1 MSVMAAT
8 GNKRTLSDRLH
19 LDMPLLL
26 GILALMAF
34 ALMVMYSASGQSLPM
49 MERQAVRMCLSL
61 GVMFI
66 LAQIAPRH
74 YEAWAPYLFGVGL
87 LLLLGVLFFGEAS
100 KGAQRWLNF
109 GFVRFQPSELIKLA
123 VPLMVAR
130 FIGNQ
135 PLPPSFRNIVIALVM
150 IFVPTVLIAKQP
162 DLGTSI
168 LIAASGVFVLFLSG
182 ISWRIIGAAGVLLG
196 AFIPV
201 LWLFLMRDY
210 QRTRVLTLFNPESD
224 PLGAG
229 YHIIQSK
236 IAIGSGGMTGKGWMQ
251 GTQSQLEFLP
261 ERHTDFI
268 FAVIAEEW
276 GLIGV
281 ICLLAIYLFIIG
293 RGLMLASRAQT
304 AFGRMMAGS
313 IVLSFF
319 VYIFVNIGMV
329 SGLLPVVGV
338 PLPLVSYGG
347 TSMVT
352 LMAGFGILM
361 SIHTHRKMLSKAT

>member
-1 MSVMAAT
+1 M
-8 GNKRTLSDRLH
+8 
-19 LDMPLLL
+19 
-26 GILALMAF
+26 
-34 ALMVMYSASGQSLPM
+34 
-49 MERQAVRMCLSL
+49 
-61 GVMFI
+61 
-66 LAQIAPRH
+66 
-74 YEAWAPYLFGVGL
+74 
-87 LLLLGVLFFGEAS
+87 
-100 KGAQRWLNF
+100 
-109 GFVRFQPSELIKLA
+109 
-123 VPLMVAR
+123 
-130 FIGNQ
+130 
-135 PLPPSFRNIVIALVM
+135 
-150 IFVPTVLIAKQP
+150 
-162 DLGTSI
+162 
-168 LIAASGVFVLFLSG
+168 LFLSG
-182 ISWRIIGAAGVLLG
+182 ISWRIIFSAGVLLG
-196 AFIPV
+196 AFVPV
-201 LWLFLMRDY
+201 LWFFLMRDY

-236 IAIGSGGMTGKGWMQ
+236 IAIGSGGLVGKGWLQ

-281 ICLLAIYLFIIG
+281 ACLLSLYLYIIA
-293 RGLMLASRAQT
+293 RGLLLASRAQT

-319 VYIFVNIGMV
+319 VYVFVNIGMV
-329 SGLLPVVGV
+329 SGILPVVGV
-338 PLPLVSYGG
+338 PLPLISYGG

>member
-1 MSVMAAT
+1 MSIMAAA
-8 GNKRTLSDRLH
+8 GSKATLSDRLH
-19 LDMPLLL
+19 IDVPLLL
-26 GILALMAF
+26 GILTLMGF
-34 ALMVMYSASGQSLPM
+34 ALVVMYSASGQNLDM
-49 MERQAVRMCLSL
+49 MERQAVRMLLSL
-61 GVMFI
+61 AVMFI

-87 LLLLGVLFFGEAS
+87 LLLVGVLLVGEIS
-100 KGAQRWLNF
+100 KGAQRWLDL
-109 GFVRFQPSELIKLA
+109 GVVRFQPSELIKLA

-130 FIGNQ
+130 FIGNH
-135 PLPPSFRNIVIALVM
+135 PLPPSLKNIIIATLM
-150 IFVPTVLIAKQP
+150 IFVPTILIAKQP

-182 ISWRIIGAAGVLLG
+182 ISWRIIFVAGALIG

-201 LWLFLMRDY
+201 LWFFLMHDY

-236 IAIGSGGMTGKGWMQ
+236 IAIGSGGITGKGWLH

-276 GLIGV
+276 GLSGV
-281 ICLLAIYLFIIG
+281 IGLLALYLFVIG
-293 RGLMLASRAQT
+293 RGLLLASRAQT

-319 VYIFVNIGMV
+319 VYVFVNIGMV

-361 SIHTHRKMLSKAT
+361 SIHTHRKMLSKAN

>member
-1 MSVMAAT
+1 MTVMAAT
-8 GNKRTLSDRLH
+8 GSKRTLSERIHIDV
-19 LDMPLLL
+19 PLLL
-26 GILALMAF
+26 GILTLMGF
-34 ALMVMYSASGQSLPM
+34 ALMVMYSASGQNLPM
-49 MERQAVRMCLSL
+49 MERQAVRMVLSL
-61 GVMFI
+61 GVMFV
-66 LAQIAPRH
+66 LAQISPRH
-74 YEAWAPYLFGVGL
+74 YETWAPYLFGIGL
-87 LLLLGVLFFGEAS
+87 LLLLGVLFFGESS
-100 KGAQRWLNF
+100 KGAQRWLNL
-109 GFVRFQPSELIKLA
+109 GFIRFQPSELIKLA

-130 FIGNQ
+130 FIGSQ
-135 PLPPSFRNIVIALVM
+135 PLPPSFKNLVIALVM
-150 IFVPTVLIAKQP
+150 VFVPTILIAKQP

-168 LIAASGVFVLFLSG
+168 LIAASGIFVLFLSG
-182 ISWRIIGAAGVLLG
+182 MSWRIIFAAAALAG

-201 LWLFLMRDY
+201 MWLFLMRDY

-236 IAIGSGGMTGKGWMQ
+236 IAIGSGGLTGKGWMQ

-293 RGLMLASRAQT
+293 RGLLLASRAQT

-319 VYIFVNIGMV
+319 VYICVNIGMV